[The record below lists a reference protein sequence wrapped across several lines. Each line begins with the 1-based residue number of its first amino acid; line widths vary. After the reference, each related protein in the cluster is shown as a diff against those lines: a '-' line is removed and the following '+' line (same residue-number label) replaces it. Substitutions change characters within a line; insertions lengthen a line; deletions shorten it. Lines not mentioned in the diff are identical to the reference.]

1 MKKNRIIV
9 IADEGEVLWESLVL
23 PEQQTEIY
31 QAKNIQDA
39 LSHLTVFSYHLIL
52 IAVKQEPEIIC
63 QLVETIRKMVIT
75 PVIVLL
81 PDHSEM
87 RNKIIQAGADVVLTQ
102 LCTEEISLQAY
113 ALIRR
118 YTEWKSERK
127 EEVPVIVGKL
137 EILPLQRTVEWEH
150 KRIHVVKREFDF
162 LYLLASTPGRVYTYS
177 QIYQLVWQEYP
188 HGDIANIIYCMV
200 HRLKRKLKKVDVSAK
215 HTSPYSVN
223 SAIGNINFSISIFYS
238 SYKKS
243 PANYAGPSVLVKNQS
258 SVCFFIHDFFRYCHR
273 HICVTKFFILIQ
285 IRITI

>member
-9 IADEGEVLWESLVL
+9 IADEGEVLWESLIL

-31 QAKNIQDA
+31 LAKNIQDA

-87 RNKIIQAGADVVLTQ
+87 RNKIIQSGADVVLTQ
-102 LCTEEISLQAY
+102 LCIEEISLQAY

-127 EEVPVIVGKL
+127 EEIPVMVGKL
-137 EILPLQRTVEWEH
+137 EIFPLQRTVEWEH
-150 KRIHVVKREFDF
+150 KRIPVVKREFDF
-162 LYLLASTPGRVYTYS
+162 LYLLASTPGRVYT
-177 QIYQLVWQEYP
+177 
-188 HGDIANIIYCMV
+188 
-200 HRLKRKLKKVDVSAK
+200 
-215 HTSPYSVN
+215 
-223 SAIGNINFSISIFYS
+223 
-238 SYKKS
+238 
-243 PANYAGPSVLVKNQS
+243 
-258 SVCFFIHDFFRYCHR
+258 
-273 HICVTKFFILIQ
+273 
-285 IRITI
+285 

>member
-31 QAKNIQDA
+31 RAKNIQDA
-39 LSHLTVFSYHLIL
+39 LSHLTVFSYYLIL

-81 PDHSEM
+81 PAHSEM
-87 RNKIIQAGADVVLTQ
+87 RNKIIQAGAD
-102 LCTEEISLQAY
+102 EEISLQAY

-150 KRIHVVKREFDF
+150 KRIPVVKREFDF

-200 HRLKRKLKKVDVSAK
+200 HRLKRKLKKVDVNAEHIIISVK
-215 HTSPYSVN
+215 EVGYSL
-223 SAIGNINFSISIFYS
+223 
-238 SYKKS
+238 KTD
-243 PANYAGPSVLVKNQS
+243 QE
-258 SVCFFIHDFFRYCHR
+258 
-273 HICVTKFFILIQ
+273 
-285 IRITI
+285 